1 MGTNISDVPVP
12 PGSGEPAAQGSGPLG
27 TPRNILA
34 CIGLTIITL
43 GIYAV
48 VWVWRTHEE
57 IKRRSGNGVGGW
69 LGLVIYLVISPVT
82 LFLIPHEIKQMYTRE
97 GETSPVGVWLGLWN
111 LLPLIGQIVWFV
123 KVQRALNHFWESHAA
138 AG

>member
-12 PGSGEPAAQGSGPLG
+12 PGSGPLG

-69 LGLVIYLVISPVT
+69 LGLVIYLVIGPVT
-82 LFLIPHEIKQMYTRE
+82 LFLIPYEL
-97 GETSPVGVWLGLWN
+97 S
-111 LLPLIGQIVWFV
+111 LIHI
-123 KVQRALNHFWESHAA
+123 
-138 AG
+138 